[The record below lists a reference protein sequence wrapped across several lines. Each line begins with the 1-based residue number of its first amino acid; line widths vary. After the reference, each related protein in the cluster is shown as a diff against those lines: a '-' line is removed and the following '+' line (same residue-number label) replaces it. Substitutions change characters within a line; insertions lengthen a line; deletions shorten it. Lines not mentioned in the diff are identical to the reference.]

1 VVTTTLTDSAA
12 LAMGATAHILIIE
25 DEALF
30 ARAVEKRLK
39 KLGYEC
45 ALAGTLSEG
54 FEKARALQP
63 DLILLDLRL
72 PDGDGL
78 DQLGTL
84 TQINSERPTP
94 VIVMTAFGEVADA
107 VRAMKQ
113 GATDY
118 LKKPIDLE
126 EMVVT
131 VNATLRT
138 ATLQQQLERSREREA
153 RSSDSLVMIGESLP
167 MVELRQQIIQLG
179 RLTQPGAPGPT
190 VLIQGETGAGKDVVA
205 RLLHQASA
213 NKNSPFVHVDCAAL
227 PRDLIEAELFGHEKG
242 AYTSAMQARSGLL
255 EAAEDGTLFLDEI
268 GELPLDLQAKLLTVI
283 ERRRLRRVGSVRE
296 REIPARFVAASNR
309 NLHQMVEDGQ
319 FRSDLYF
326 RLNVLTLTLAP
337 LRARGDDILLLTQ
350 HYAEQTARRYHL
362 PAPSFTPD
370 TLTALQAY
378 SWPGN
383 VRELKHLTER
393 AVLLSGGAPL
403 GVKDFS
409 LGGPLT
415 TLGSDLNSGSDPKTD
430 PKEGPISLGD
440 AEKTMIQEALLV
452 CEGNISEAARRL
464 GITRM
469 TLRYRM
475 EKHRI
480 RLESAED

>member
-1 VVTTTLTDSAA
+1 
-12 LAMGATAHILIIE
+12 
-25 DEALF
+25 
-30 ARAVEKRLK
+30 
-39 KLGYEC
+39 
-45 ALAGTLSEG
+45 
-54 FEKARALQP
+54 
-63 DLILLDLRL
+63 
-72 PDGDGL
+72 
-78 DQLGTL
+78 
-84 TQINSERPTP
+84 
-94 VIVMTAFGEVADA
+94 
-107 VRAMKQ
+107 
-113 GATDY
+113 
-118 LKKPIDLE
+118 
-126 EMVVT
+126 
-131 VNATLRT
+131 
-138 ATLQQQLERSREREA
+138 
-153 RSSDSLVMIGESLP
+153 
-167 MVELRQQIIQLG
+167 
-179 RLTQPGAPGPT
+179 
-190 VLIQGETGAGKDVVA
+190 
-205 RLLHQASA
+205 
-213 NKNSPFVHVDCAAL
+213 VHVDCAAL

-309 NLHQMVEDGQ
+309 NLRQMVEDGQ

-350 HYAEQTARRYHL
+350 HYAQQTARRYHL
-362 PAPSFTPD
+362 PAPSFAPD
-370 TLTALQAY
+370 TLNALQAY

-403 GVKDFS
+403 GVNDFS
-409 LGGPLT
+409 LGDPLT
-415 TLGSDLNSGSDPKTD
+415 VLAVLGSDPKTD